1 MKNSI
6 YNTSRNAHFVAKNCG
21 HYSGKEISVG
31 IEENDYFVNGGILHQ
46 TRYAFFVG
54 IRRIGD
60 VSITEDEKDHL
71 TIRDYG
77 YGKTLLNQFQIVTK

>member
-1 MKNSI
+1 MNNSI
-6 YNTSRNAHFVAKNCG
+6 YNTKSNKSFVAKNVG
-21 HYSGKEISVG
+21 HYSDRVVEVG
-31 IEENDYFVNGGILHQ
+31 IEENDFFVNGGILHQ

-60 VSITEDEKDHL
+60 VSITEDEKDHR

-77 YGKTLLNQFQIVTK
+77 YGKTLLNQFQILTK